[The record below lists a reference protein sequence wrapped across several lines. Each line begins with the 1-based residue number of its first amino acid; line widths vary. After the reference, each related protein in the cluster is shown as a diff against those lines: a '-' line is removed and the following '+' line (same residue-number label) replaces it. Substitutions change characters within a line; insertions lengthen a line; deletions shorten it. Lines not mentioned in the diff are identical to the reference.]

1 MSHKAGHIRGFHH
14 VAFYKLRN
22 ADYPLERG
30 FQFVGNICGEFAP
43 KLFGAFPVG
52 YVKEKNN
59 RAESAAVG
67 INAAYV
73 KLIGAPVFIGMNF
86 TVAVLKGRMY
96 RCVEAAAAVNGE
108 EALS

>member
-1 MSHKAGHIRGFHH
+1 M
-14 VAFYKLRN
+14 
-22 ADYPLERG
+22 
-30 FQFVGNICGEFAP
+30 GNICGEFAP
-43 KLFGAFPVG
+43 KLFGVFPVG

-73 KLIGAPVFIGMNF
+73 KLIGVPVFIGMNF

-96 RCVEAAAAVNGE
+96 RCVEVAAAVNGE
-108 EALS
+108 EALSYAVLRGRKNIPCSGVDKWKQSVPP